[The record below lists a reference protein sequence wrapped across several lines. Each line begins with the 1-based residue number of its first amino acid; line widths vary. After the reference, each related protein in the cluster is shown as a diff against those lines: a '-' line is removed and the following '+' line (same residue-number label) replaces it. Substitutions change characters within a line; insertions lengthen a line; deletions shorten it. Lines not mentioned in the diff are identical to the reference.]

1 VPARGEWVEIT
12 PFNDGEDRVLP
23 EQLPRRGKG
32 TGEWSLR
39 TKQMYAAMRED
50 PVTKQYL
57 SSDIC
62 FAVDTMYLYEMWVR
76 GGKGKAGYSREF
88 RIRMDNLGLSAKGRQ
103 YLRWRYA
110 PEPVEEPP
118 SVVPLRRLRLSAED
132 R

>member
-12 PFNDGEDRVLP
+12 PFNGEERVLP
-23 EQLPRRGKG
+23 ENLPRRGKG

-39 TKQMYAAMRED
+39 TKRMWAAMRED

-57 SSDIC
+57 PSDIC
-62 FAVDTMYLYEMWVR
+62 FAVDTMRLYELWIR
-76 GGKGKAGYSREF
+76 GGRGALGAAREF
-88 RIRMDNLGLSAKGRQ
+88 RIRLDGLGLSAKGRQ